1 MIGSKLFG
9 KKPTP
14 TEDLHE
20 LSSKKSENMPIPM
33 PTSLGPSASTKF
45 FLANNSPKHENQ
57 DLISLSSSPSLNK
70 IRSDSDLINFDS
82 SSIQLNPNETSSINS
97 KEVDS
102 NDLILDTDAP
112 KTVGKSAS
120 NDLAMSAKP
129 QANYV
134 PKLGQKQYTSRQ
146 HKLNDIN
153 KFIIKESKTKFLFI

>member
-20 LSSKKSENMPIPM
+20 LSSKKSENMSIPM